1 MQEPF
6 GHRGRLAAGVVLLA
20 VLAGLVLWAGAVPSD
35 LMSGGYPDE
44 VDVTPNREAYVGE
57 QVVLGGRV
65 VDTDPVVIATRASG
79 YGRFTLVNA
88 DDGLQNSDAP
98 LEQGDR
104 VSAFGHLEDESTLVV
119 DRTTIGDTAGTTYML
134 LVSFFGGLWAFG
146 RFARDWRVDVGR
158 FALVPRDEPLS
169 LRDVIPGARG
179 SAEGGDRGD

>member
-6 GHRGRLAAGVVLLA
+6 GQRGRLVAGVALLA
-20 VLAGLVLWAGAVPSD
+20 ILAGLVLWAGAVPSD

-88 DDGLQNSDAP
+88 DSGLQNSDAS

-104 VSAFGHLEDESTLVV
+104 VSAFGTLEDESTLVV
-119 DRTTIGDTAGTTYML
+119 DRTTIGDVSGTAYML
-134 LVSFFGGLWAFG
+134 VVSFFGGLWAFG
-146 RFARDWRVDVGR
+146 RFARDWRFDFGR
-158 FALVPRDEPLS
+158 FAVVPRDDPLS
-169 LRDVIPGARG
+169 LRDVIPGTRG
-179 SAEGGDRGD
+179 GASGGDRSD